1 MELTFLIEGLL
12 FGLIVLLI
20 GLSGGSFFTMA
31 TAKSTDEMTATESR
45 IEFGFYGVAS
55 LVFAALLTGILN

>member
-1 MELTFLIEGLL
+1 MDLTSLIEGTL

-31 TAKSTDEMTATESR
+31 TAKSTEETSATESR

-55 LVFAALLTGILN
+55 LVFAALLSGILS